1 MGSVVYLLEKD
12 MSKKLLALLV
22 AVSTCCA
29 FGCSDDDS
37 DSCKTG
43 EKRCDGSNAQ
53 ICTNGSWTTIKC
65 EKGCDKA
72 TGVCTVPKDPCTTA
86 GEKRCSGKEL
96 QECKDGNWSKV
107 EDCAISCDEAKKE
120 CGGGDGVCT
129 ATSTSKCTGACSA
142 DKKAGYFWS
151 KDTLKTVDCPNSDC
165 TATNGYVQCGELPKC
180 TAEST
185 ERCNVACSA
194 DKSVGYY
201 WNSKDKKVGERKCP
215 NNDCTI
221 EGTSVKCEGDK
232 GNGERPSD
240 VPATCVKGTSKGMC
254 SAEDKQPYICGD
266 KGEYYKGKCESG
278 TCFECSNGW
287 VGCGATEADVC
298 KKQDD
303 TKCTGEKV
311 QTGGEEGTC
320 CDAANYQASCINEN
334 ANALICAKGAVK
346 KWTCKD
352 NICSVGS
359 DNKVKCD
366 NPNGTGGGS
375 DKGDTDNLEDC
386 TATSNAKC
394 KAACA
399 ADGKGYY
406 WNSKNVVT
414 QDCPAKQLNCLNN
427 NGKIVCIGD
436 VTEET
441 CDPSAKPAPTCTDGN
456 AKVKYCDSNVN
467 KFVVKPCATCVVK
480 EGVYYCDGDDK
491 LTDCTT
497 LDSTDKCKGVCTS
510 ETEGLRFSSREGKV
524 VKWTCSKPG
533 EKCEADATGWL
544 SCKK

>member
-1 MGSVVYLLEKD
+1 

-43 EKRCDGSNAQ
+43 EKRCDGNMTQTCVSGNWSKGTPCA
-53 ICTNGSWTTIKC
+53 
-65 EKGCDKA
+65 KGCDKA
-72 TGVCTVPKDPCTTA
+72 TGVCKPEDPTPCTTD
-86 GEKRCSGKEL
+86 GEKRCDGKQL
-96 QECKDGNWSKV
+96 QVCKGGNWSKL
-107 EDCAISCDEAKKE
+107 EDCKGSCDEAKKE
-120 CGGGDGVCT
+120 CKVDGGNDTTVKEGDPC
-129 ATSTSKCTGACSA
+129 
-142 DKKAGYFWS
+142 
-151 KDTLKTVDCPNSDC
+151 
-165 TATNGYVQCGELPKC
+165 
-180 TAEST
+180 
-185 ERCNVACSA
+185 
-194 DKSVGYY
+194 DKSTFQQVCINGGANAFVCWDNVVKK
-201 WNSKDKKVGERKCP
+201 WNCA
-215 NNDCTI
+215 NNDCKANATNPLQVVCAQ
-221 EGTSVKCEGDK
+221 GTPI
-232 GNGERPSD
+232 RPSD

-320 CDAANYQASCINEN
+320 CDADNYQASCINEN

-375 DKGDTDNLEDC
+375 GTGGTGTGKTCDKATTNPVCSEAGDKVTYCSSSNELKEKDCPQCHVEGGTFWCNGDQNLTNCVKDGTSKCRGNCVSDTLGYIWNKNENKVKEYTCTAPKKCTDNGAGYL
-386 TATSNAKC
+386 TC
-394 KAACA
+394 K
-399 ADGKGYY
+399 
-406 WNSKNVVT
+406 
-414 QDCPAKQLNCLNN
+414 
-427 NGKIVCIGD
+427 
-436 VTEET
+436 
-441 CDPSAKPAPTCTDGN
+441 
-456 AKVKYCDSNVN
+456 
-467 KFVVKPCATCVVK
+467 
-480 EGVYYCDGDDK
+480 
-491 LTDCTT
+491 
-497 LDSTDKCKGVCTS
+497 
-510 ETEGLRFSSREGKV
+510 
-524 VKWTCSKPG
+524 
-533 EKCEADATGWL
+533 
-544 SCKK
+544 

>member
-1 MGSVVYLLEKD
+1 

-107 EDCAISCDEAKKE
+107 EVCTGSCDEATKA
-120 CGGGDGVCT
+120 CVNPNPGDKCT
-129 ATSTSKCTGACSA
+129 ATSTSQCTGSCSA
-142 DKKAGYFWS
+142 DKKTGYFWS
-151 KDTLKTVDCPNSDC
+151 KEALKTVDCPNADC
-165 TATNGYVQCGELPKC
+165 TDTNGYVQCGELPKC

-375 DKGDTDNLEDC
+375 NTGGTGTGKTCDKATTNPVCSEAGDKVTYCSSSNELKEKDCPQCHVEGGTFWCNGDQNLTNCVKDGTSKCRGNCVSDTLGYIWNKNENKVKEYTCTAPKKCTDNGAGYL
-386 TATSNAKC
+386 TC
-394 KAACA
+394 K
-399 ADGKGYY
+399 
-406 WNSKNVVT
+406 
-414 QDCPAKQLNCLNN
+414 
-427 NGKIVCIGD
+427 
-436 VTEET
+436 
-441 CDPSAKPAPTCTDGN
+441 
-456 AKVKYCDSNVN
+456 
-467 KFVVKPCATCVVK
+467 
-480 EGVYYCDGDDK
+480 
-491 LTDCTT
+491 
-497 LDSTDKCKGVCTS
+497 
-510 ETEGLRFSSREGKV
+510 
-524 VKWTCSKPG
+524 
-533 EKCEADATGWL
+533 
-544 SCKK
+544 